1 MIRKATREDLPR
13 VIEIYEDVH
22 TMEEMGDLVVG
33 WQRDVYPTRW
43 TAEDALIRE
52 DLYVLESPE
61 GEIVATAIINNKQV
75 AGIYDKAE
83 WKYDAE
89 DGEVLVI
96 HTLAVSPNH
105 MRKGYAAEFLRY
117 YEAMATIGN
126 CKALRL
132 DTSARNRLARR
143 IYESYGYREA
153 AVMQSEFNGLEG
165 VNIVLLEKKL

>member
-1 MIRKATREDLPR
+1 MIRKAVREDLPR

-22 TMEEMGDLVVG
+22 TMEELGDLVIG

-43 TAEDALIRE
+43 TAEDALTRG

-61 GEIVATAIINNKQV
+61 GEIVATAIINHEQIK
-75 AGIYDKAE
+75 GIYDQTE
-83 WKYDAE
+83 WEYEAAD
-89 DGEVLVI
+89 DEVLVI

-132 DTSARNRLARR
+132 DTGSRNFLARR
-143 IYESYGYREA
+143 MYQSYGYREA
-153 AVMQSEFNGLEG
+153 AVFRCDFNGLEAT
-165 VNIVLLEKKL
+165 NLVLLEKKL